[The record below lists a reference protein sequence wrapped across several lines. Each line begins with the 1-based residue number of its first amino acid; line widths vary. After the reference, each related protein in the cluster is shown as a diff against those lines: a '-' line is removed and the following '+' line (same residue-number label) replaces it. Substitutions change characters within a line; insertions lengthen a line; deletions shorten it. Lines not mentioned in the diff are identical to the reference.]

1 MIIVRTPLRIS
12 FVGGGSDLPAFYRYE
27 PGAVVSTAIDKYVY
41 VVSKR
46 RVFDEDI
53 ILHWQRNREVV
64 TSLEDLEHEL
74 VREALRKSSL
84 ERAIEIFTPADIP
97 AGNSGSGLGSSSS
110 LTVGLLH
117 AFYGHQGKMV
127 SPGSLAQEA
136 CEIEID
142 ILGKPIGKQD
152 QYAAAYG
159 GLNYIQFNPDESV
172 KLKKIRCSPETVGQ
186 LEQNLLLLYT
196 GITRSSSEILTEE
209 KRILESEE
217 EKRKMMRRMV
227 QLAKDLRGALEK
239 DDLTSFGE
247 LLHENWFFKRQMA
260 SKITNPM
267 IERWYETAR
276 KHGALGGKVLG
287 SGGGGFLLLY
297 APSEKHRE
305 IIRVLEE
312 LKPTPFKFE
321 PEGSKMVYQ
330 EK

>member
-53 ILHWQRNREVV
+53 ILHWQRKREVV

-84 ERAIEIFTPADIP
+84 ERAIEICTPADIP
-97 AGNSGSGLGSSSS
+97 AGSSGSGLGSSSS

-159 GLNYIQFNPDESV
+159 GLNYIQFDPDESV

-186 LEQNLLLLYT
+186 LEKNLLLLYT
-196 GITRSSSEILTEE
+196 GITRSSSKILTEQ
-209 KRILESEE
+209 KAILESEE

-227 QLAKDLRGALEK
+227 QLAKDLRGAFEK

-247 LLHENWFFKRQMA
+247 LLHENWRLKRQMA
-260 SKITNPM
+260 SKITNSL
-267 IERWYETAR
+267 IDRWYETAK
-276 KHGALGGKVLG
+276 KHGAMGGKILGG
-287 SGGGGFLLLY
+287 GGGGFLLLY
-297 APSEKHRE
+297 APSEKHPE

-321 PEGSKMVYQ
+321 PEGSKIVYQ

>member
-53 ILHWQRNREVV
+53 ILHWQRKREVV

-84 ERAIEIFTPADIP
+84 ESAIEIFTPADIP
-97 AGNSGSGLGSSSS
+97 AGSSGSGLGSSSS

-117 AFYGHQGKMV
+117 AFYGHQGKTV
-127 SPGSLAQEA
+127 SPESLAQEA

-172 KLKKIRCSPETVGQ
+172 ELKKVPCSPETVGQ
-186 LEQNLLLLYT
+186 LETNLLLLYT
-196 GITRSSSEILTEE
+196 GITCSSSEILTEE

-217 EKRKMMRRMV
+217 EKRKTMRRMV

-239 DDLTSFGE
+239 DDLTCFGE
-247 LLHENWFFKRQMA
+247 LLHENWLLKRQMA

-276 KHGALGGKVLG
+276 KHGALGGKILG
-287 SGGGGFLLLY
+287 GGGGGFLLLY
-297 APSEKHRE
+297 APSEKHPQ

-312 LKPTPFKFE
+312 LKRTPFRFE
-321 PEGSKMVYQ
+321 PEGSKIVYQ